1 MTPSQTSPKRLY
13 AHSLPDRPED
23 QWQTL
28 DAHLE
33 ACAEQARNFAATF
46 NSDPWGDQLGDK
58 HDVGKTRESF
68 QKYLSESIG
77 STGRWQ

>member
-1 MTPSQTSPKRLY
+1 MTSNNAVKPLY
-13 AHSLPDRPED
+13 PHSLPQQPEE

-28 DAHLE
+28 DVHLE
-33 ACAEQARNFAATF
+33 ACTKLTRDFAVAF
-46 NSDPWGDQLGDK
+46 GSAPWGDLLDDM
-58 HDVGKTRESF
+58 HNVGKARKFF